1 VPLTYNFLI
10 APPISPLA
18 RFQPIYLQPLSFLEM
33 DCGVCWEDL
42 GDSALCFPCGAYH
55 LSFSKVNPVRL
66 TINSIQAT
74 FSAQHVS
81 EHCRAQA
88 LGGDLSLSSVT
99 VVARLHRR
107 VVFQVLRSTT
117 RSEVVIRDRTR
128 QHSKSLS

>member
-1 VPLTYNFLI
+1 MGHAFDTHLHKQCQKDFKMNKRVPLTYNFLI
-10 APPISPLA
+10 APPISPLV

-42 GDSALCFPCGAYH
+42 GDTLLQPSAFPCGAYH

-66 TINSIQAT
+66 AINSIQAT

-88 LGGDLSLSSVT
+88 LGGDLSLSSVP
-99 VVARLHRR
+99 VVAT
-107 VVFQVLRSTT
+107 V
-117 RSEVVIRDRTR
+117 E
-128 QHSKSLS
+128 